1 MITYPEKNTAKQK
14 GAVLVELVFVTV
26 FFLLPILF
34 GIIEFGRIFYFYQKI
49 VHQVQYAGRYLSVQ
63 TPGDNHEKA
72 KCFLLA
78 GEPID
83 NCENSNYF
91 INGVSSTNIVI
102 SNIKGVDVDGASV
115 PMNFVT
121 VKVDQYKYDFLFLK
135 FLMLESIEFNPISAT
150 YRQVN

>member
-1 MITYPEKNTAKQK
+1 MTTYSKKNTAKQK
-14 GAVLVELVFVTV
+14 GAVLVELVFVSV

-34 GIIEFGRIFYFYQKI
+34 GIIEFGRLFYFYQKI
-49 VHQVQYAGRYLSVQ
+49 IHQVQYAGRYLSIQ

-72 KCFLLA
+72 KCLLLA

-83 NCENSNYF
+83 NCENFKYF
-91 INGVSSTNIVI
+91 INGISSTNILI
-102 SNIKGVDVDGASV
+102 SNIKGVDADGSFV

-121 VKVDQYKYDFLFLK
+121 VKIDKYKYDFLFLK
-135 FLMLESIEFNPISAT
+135 FLMLDSIEFNPISAT